1 VTSKRLVLA
10 GAGVVLIASSAVG
23 GAAAASEPV
32 PLRGGDPLQRLR
44 TEELRDPASPLVPQP
59 AARRTASHSAGLIW
73 LALASGSML
82 IIVLSAIHA
91 KRPAR
96 LARARPQ
103 SPEGGVQ
110 MRNKRKKRDNHRQVR
125 SEARDAAQ
133 AGEAAESA
141 SEGTDGGKDEHP
153 NSFADLGQHVAS
165 VLETARQAAERIEA
179 DARQEATLV
188 VERSQ
193 AEAAQTLAEARQKAE
208 ELDANS
214 ARTQSEANATAEEF
228 RARAEA
234 YAEEKRQEADEAAAE
249 LLVRTE
255 RQARERS
262 RAAEERQQALDVNVE
277 RTEERLRK
285 LVIGLR
291 ELAGRLDVLVG
302 SDALVD
308 LAGPEYEAPQ
318 PGSLDEAL
326 NRQVAEADRSDA
338 IPSMAEPSGQET

>member
-23 GAAAASEPV
+23 GAVAASEPV

-44 TEELRDPASPLVPQP
+44 AEELRDPAAPLVPQP
-59 AARRTASHSAGLIW
+59 AAHRADSHSAGLIW

-82 IIVLSAIHA
+82 LIVLSAIHA

-96 LARARPQ
+96 LVRVSAQ

-110 MRNKRKKRDNHRQVR
+110 MRKKRDNDLQAR
-125 SEARDAAQ
+125 SEAWDAAQ
-133 AGEAAESA
+133 AAEAVESA
-141 SEGTDGGKDEHP
+141 SEGTDGGKDERP
-153 NSFADLGQHVAS
+153 ASFADLGQHVAS
-165 VLETARQAAERIEA
+165 VLETAREAAERIEA

-188 VERSQ
+188 VERLQ
-193 AEAAQTLAEARQKAE
+193 AEAAQTLAEAQQKAE

-214 ARTQSEANATAEEF
+214 ARTRSEASATAEEF

-234 YAEEKRQEADEAAAE
+234 YAEKKRREADEAAAE

-255 RQARERS
+255 RQAKERA
-262 RAAEERQQALDVNVE
+262 RAAEERQQALEVNVE

-308 LAGPEYEAPQ
+308 LARPGYEAPQ
-318 PGSLDEAL
+318 PSSLDEAL
-326 NRQVAEADRSDA
+326 NRQVAEAERSDA